1 MGDNMANHPTVTS
14 DLSTTITAGGT
25 AQTLSAAKSRMVLVI
40 ANPDASED
48 LWVAFNGLTAAA
60 NGTGSLRIPANGG
73 VLSFAGDAPQSAV
86 SIIGATT
93 GHKITAWEG

>member
-1 MGDNMANHPTVTS
+1 MAFHPTALT

-25 AQTLSAAKSRMVLVI
+25 AQTLSSTSQRVWLVI
-40 ANPDASED
+40 HNPDPSED
-48 LWVAFNGLTAAA
+48 LWVAFLGRTAATNGL
-60 NGTGSLRIPANGG
+60 GSLRIPANGG
-73 VLSFAGDAPQSAV
+73 NLSFVGDAPGGAI